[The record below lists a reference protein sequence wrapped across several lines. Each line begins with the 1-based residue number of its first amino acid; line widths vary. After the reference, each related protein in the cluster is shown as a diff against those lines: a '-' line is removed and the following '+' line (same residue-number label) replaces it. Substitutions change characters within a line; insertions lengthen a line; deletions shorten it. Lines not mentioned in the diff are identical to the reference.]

1 MSSRRAGEKRIAAE
15 QVSIQPF
22 FLDRVW
28 AGKPYAGDCL
38 GWKAHSGGGKGG
50 HVEAEHEVPEKLL
63 VRSK

>member
-28 AGKPYAGDCL
+28 AGKPYAGERL
-38 GWKAHSGGGKGG
+38 FGLES
-50 HVEAEHEVPEKLL
+50 P
-63 VRSK
+63 